1 MLPQTSQD
9 DSNQFLEVSDKC
21 GLPRSA
27 YDIVW
32 PKVGAQTHPKDITRI
47 MERNMANI
55 YQQCIDSHNI
65 KNNWNRQLAPLCIYI
80 DWFCRLTGGYCTD
93 MVNHLGACIVMMLKH
108 HKDLID
114 GACLAAF
121 RRQLPEPFVWHTHKE
136 DFKSYQRD
144 SGVLKHIVY
153 GMFGCW
159 QPAFEHGLVCVL
171 HIKVPQFDSS
181 IKNEEAM
188 RDVY

>member
-1 MLPQTSQD
+1 M
-9 DSNQFLEVSDKC
+9 SNIDQQF
-21 GLPRSA
+21 
-27 YDIVW
+27 
-32 PKVGAQTHPKDITRI
+32 
-47 MERNMANI
+47 
-55 YQQCIDSHNI
+55 IDSHNI
-65 KNNWNRQLAPLCIYI
+65 KNNWNMQFALLCIYI
-80 DWFCRLTGGYCTD
+80 DWFCRSTGGYCTG
-93 MVNHLGACIVMMLKH
+93 MLNHLGACILMVLKH

-171 HIKVPQFDSS
+171 HIKVPQFDAP
-181 IKNEEAM
+181 ITHEEAM
-188 RDVY
+188 RDVYQACAMQHEKYVWHASIDLHCSDRDGQRWQDWHQNTHGNNVMCKFMVNDRT